1 MKVLADP
8 TDATKDMLD
17 GGRRFEQGKGERFV
31 LRKLTERESTHLV
44 IRTAPEKRTTVR
56 VLVGGTEVAQ
66 MPLEETEGW
75 VERAVAV
82 PFEKV
87 GSEIDVTLV
96 NDGPGD
102 FIDYHVWVTQ

>member
-1 MKVLADP
+1 
-8 TDATKDMLD
+8 
-17 GGRRFEQGKGERFV
+17 
-31 LRKLTERESTHLV
+31 
-44 IRTAPEKRTTVR
+44 